1 MTLMPTPLLDL
12 THIIAAEAIR
22 QDVFDAGYHTIGEM
36 LGRPRLDGT
45 SATVLEWKKER
56 LEQRICKMS
65 CNTFRVYFK
74 RLCLVAGMEKPPR
87 PYFLQIGAGANFE
100 GKATLHFFI
109 PLRSLLQYAD

>member
-1 MTLMPTPLLDL
+1 M
-12 THIIAAEAIR
+12 R
-22 QDVFDAGYHTIGEM
+22 GELRLYM
-36 LGRPRLDGT
+36 GCVCRPRLDGT

-56 LEQRICKMS
+56 LEERICKMS

-100 GKATLHFFI
+100 GKAALHFFRRV
-109 PLRSLLQYAD
+109 LCDSLGVCISC